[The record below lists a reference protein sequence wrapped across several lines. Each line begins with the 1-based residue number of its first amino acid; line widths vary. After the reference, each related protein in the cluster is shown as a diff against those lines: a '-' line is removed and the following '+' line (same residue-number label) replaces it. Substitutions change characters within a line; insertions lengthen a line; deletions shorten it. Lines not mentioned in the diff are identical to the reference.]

1 MHLAMLKFKL
11 LGNLPFIGKRVQ
23 SDYYKGLLAQI
34 IKFEKQYNKPTVK
47 FDQLIHDLY
56 DCLASAP
63 IAICEDFDWFLTL
76 AITAHTKT
84 SRDALEYLC
93 ALENGHS
100 FQFDPYFKEFHV
112 SSKETDF
119 LAWYSNRETATS
131 FIWRFL
137 QVLQL
142 YCLENPLDEN
152 EGVPFSEHRKVINK
166 QTMEF
171 LNGSYFR
178 LVLDDFI
185 TIVQLAID
193 SQLRRLNGEAEG

>member
-1 MHLAMLKFKL
+1 MHLALFKFKL
-11 LGNLPFIGKRVQ
+11 LGNLPFIGKKVQ
-23 SDYYKGLLAQI
+23 LDYYSELMAHLT
-34 IKFEKQYNKPTVK
+34 KFEKQYNKPTVK

-63 IAICEDFDWFLTL
+63 LAICEDFDWFLTL
-76 AITAHTKT
+76 AITAQTKT
-84 SRDALEYLC
+84 SRDALEFLC
-93 ALENGHS
+93 ALEEGHP

-119 LAWYSNRETATS
+119 LAWYSNGETAMG
-131 FIWRFL
+131 FIWQFM

-152 EGVPFSEHRKVINK
+152 EGVAFSEHRKAISK
-166 QTMEF
+166 PMMEF
-171 LNGSYFR
+171 MSGSYFR

-193 SQLRRLNGEAEG
+193 SQLRRLNGEAKR

>member
-1 MHLAMLKFKL
+1 MHLALLKFKL
-11 LGNLPFIGKRVQ
+11 LGNLPFIGKRVER
-23 SDYYKGLLAQI
+23 DYYKELSAHI
-34 IKFEKQYNKPTVK
+34 VKFEKQYNKPTVK

-56 DCLASAP
+56 DCLAAAP

-84 SRDALEYLC
+84 SGSALEFLHE
-93 ALENGHS
+93 LEDRTA
-100 FQFDPYFKEFHV
+100 FPFDPYFKEFHV

-119 LAWYSNRETATS
+119 LAWYSNRETTMA

-152 EGVPFSEHRKVINK
+152 EGVAFSEHRKAITK
-166 QTMEF
+166 PMLEF
-171 LNGSYFR
+171 FNGSYFR

-193 SQLRRLNGEAEG
+193 SQLRRLNDKEK